1 MEDDQK
7 ELQEAKEDLKKYK
20 SLELL
25 GTTDGGKILV
35 DGLKSDIISGIES
48 VTRQCKEMPETE
60 LRVELAKI
68 GINLNI
74 LQALSKAKSN
84 VETLE
89 EIIKSLSN

>member
-1 MEDDQK
+1 MDDNQK
-7 ELQEAKEDLKKYK
+7 ELREAEGDLKIQK

-25 GTTDGGKILV
+25 GTTDGGKILIEN
-35 DGLKSDIISGIES
+35 LTSDIVNGIEF
-48 VTRQCKEMPETE
+48 VTRQCKDMPETE

-68 GINLNI
+68 GINLGI
-74 LQALSKAKSN
+74 MQALSKAKSN